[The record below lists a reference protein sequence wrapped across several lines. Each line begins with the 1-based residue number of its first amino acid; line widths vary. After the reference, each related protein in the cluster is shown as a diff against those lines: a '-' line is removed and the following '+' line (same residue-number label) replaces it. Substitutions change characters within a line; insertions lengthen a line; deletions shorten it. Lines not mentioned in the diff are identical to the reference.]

1 MPGDTTPVGEPE
13 AITSYEEVEV
23 AVLGEPEHTARL
35 TALLTTDE
43 PTCSAALGIRRTS
56 EMMRTSD
63 MWLTMTFIE
72 LSAAVLDPQLVRTH
86 PYGELPVCCVQE
98 LTAGNPMSSWAG
110 AIRLLRRFAKPV
122 AGSGG
127 GGSGGGGGGGAA
139 SRKAAA
145 LGSGGE
151 DDRYPLGPVLLV
163 LIAAEGA
170 PAVSAAPVCSS
181 CPLPLPSSGM
191 LFVRPRMV
199 SGERGRDERSLSCGG
214 EGADQ
219 GEGGGADGALTHQ
232 GEP

>member
-1 MPGDTTPVGEPE
+1 MPRPRPFDAPPSRMPPPKVILAGGGATTVLE
-13 AITSYEEVEV
+13 ALV
-23 AVLGEPEHTARL
+23 ASVVI
-35 TALLTTDE
+35 
-43 PTCSAALGIRRTS
+43 CAASMHSPAPG
-56 EMMRTSD
+56 
-63 MWLTMTFIE
+63 
-72 LSAAVLDPQLVRTH
+72 
-86 PYGELPVCCVQE
+86 G
-98 LTAGNPMSSWAG
+98 GG
-110 AIRLLRRFAKPV
+110 
-122 AGSGG
+122 GGG
-127 GGSGGGGGGGAA
+127 GGSGGGGGGGGGAV